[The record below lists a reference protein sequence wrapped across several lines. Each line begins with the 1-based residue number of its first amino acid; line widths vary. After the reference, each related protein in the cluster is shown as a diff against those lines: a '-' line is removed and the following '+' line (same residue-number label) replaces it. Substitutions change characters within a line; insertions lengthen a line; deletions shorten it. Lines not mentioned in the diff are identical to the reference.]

1 MQFKFKITRYPLIS
15 AGILSTVK
23 NFVYLHQSSV
33 YLDFICLFTLLIS
46 ALKEI
51 LTNVKVLKEH

>member
-1 MQFKFKITRYPLIS
+1 MQFKFKSTRYPLIS

-23 NFVYLHQSSV
+23 NLVYLHQSSV
-33 YLDFICLFTLLIS
+33 YLDFICLFTPLIS